1 MLDGYAVSK
10 TDETS
15 ALRKLTFRGMKLI
28 IK

>member
-15 ALRKLTFRGMKLI
+15 ALRKLTFRGMILI